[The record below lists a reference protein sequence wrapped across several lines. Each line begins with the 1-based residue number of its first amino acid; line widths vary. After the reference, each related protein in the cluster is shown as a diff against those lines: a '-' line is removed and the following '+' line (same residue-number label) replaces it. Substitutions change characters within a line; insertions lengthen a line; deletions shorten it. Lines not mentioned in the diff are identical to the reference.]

1 MDMSENIRERL
12 WETRQQLYRLYDI
25 ESITEW
31 KIKDLLVLYSLLE
44 EYKLAELLR
53 VRGGREG
60 KKEEEGEKD
69 KIINNLTEIKAELNA
84 KISEANKNKDIE
96 KKSMLTKKL
105 DKILTLIALVE
116 ADKKEAIDRLLSL
129 HRLMKRRDNML
140 LKALQNYNED
150 NSSRS
155 AFEEAITILKEELER
170 EIIELK
176 KRL

>member
-1 MDMSENIRERL
+1 
-12 WETRQQLYRLYDI
+12 
-25 ESITEW
+25 
-31 KIKDLLVLYSLLE
+31 KDN
-44 EYKLAELLR
+44 
-53 VRGGREG
+53 
-60 KKEEEGEKD
+60 
-69 KIINNLTEIKAELNA
+69 IINNITEIKAELNA